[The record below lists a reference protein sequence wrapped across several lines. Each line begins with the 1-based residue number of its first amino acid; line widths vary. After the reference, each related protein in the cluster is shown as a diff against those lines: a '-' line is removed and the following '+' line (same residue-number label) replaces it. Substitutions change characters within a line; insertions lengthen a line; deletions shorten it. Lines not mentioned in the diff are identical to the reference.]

1 MRKKY
6 FVMTVLALVLLA
18 TVGGCKGKGSSEQV
32 NTEVVADG
40 EEGEATEENDAD
52 LPPVPA
58 VSEEGVKEIVNF
70 ITDMYE
76 RGRYLDYD
84 FLNQHCTEE
93 MKQFL
98 KNKYDYDGEGYAVW
112 LFRTSSQDSKPGC
125 EDQTDATRILSVKA
139 EGDDWYTYK
148 FLDGGWK
155 GENRIKVFFE
165 EGNFWIDGLKSVYDE
180 AMEAYQ

>member
-1 MRKKY
+1 MKKKY
-6 FVMTVLALVLLA
+6 FVMTVLALALL
-18 TVGGCKGKGSSEQV
+18 TVSSCKNKGGNEQA
-32 NTEVVADG
+32 NTEVVAD
-40 EEGEATEENDAD
+40 EDEGDAD
-52 LPPVPA
+52 QPPVAP
-58 VSEEGVKEIVNF
+58 VSEEGVKEIVSF

-98 KNKYDYDGEGYAVW
+98 KDQYDYDGEGYAVW
-112 LFRTSSQDSKPGC
+112 LFRTSSQDCKPGC
-125 EDQTDATRILSVKA
+125 ENQDDATRILSVKN
-139 EGDDWYTYK
+139 EGNDWYSYK

-165 EGNFWIDGLKSVYDE
+165 EGNFWIDGLESVYDE
-180 AMEAYQ
+180 AK

>member
-1 MRKKY
+1 MKKRY
-6 FVMTVLALVLLA
+6 LVMTVVVLVLL
-18 TVGGCKGKGSSEQV
+18 VGMSSCGKSQGSKEKAE
-32 NTEVVADG
+32 TEAVAD
-40 EEGEATEENDAD
+40 ENEQ
-52 LPPVPA
+52 PPMPA

-76 RGRYLDYD
+76 RGLYLDYD

-98 KNKYDYDGEGYAVW
+98 KDNYDYDGEGYAVW
-112 LFRTSSQDSKPGC
+112 LFRTSSQDGKPGS
-125 EDQTDATRILSVKA
+125 EVDPDATRILTVRA
-139 EGDDWYTYK
+139 EGNDWYSYK
-148 FLDGGWK
+148 FLDAGWK

-165 EGNFWIDGLKSVYDE
+165 EGNFWIVGLERVYDE